1 MSYPS
6 SPSSSCSQQ
15 DSHAVVPHT
24 EPDEM
29 STENSLRETLKILAG
44 SPMLQGGDVETVLD
58 TLRSAGN
65 IEEKAAA
72 LQCTRNRS
80 HTNSGCLR
88 LRLALERTLALISSR
103 RAERISRIAGPS
115 RVVGVTNSG
124 CGTMARMSCESFL
137 NAASGL
143 ESDVLLQG
151 GSANHHDHE
160 SGMLGTAIGWRPQR
174 RPSLSEHR
182 SSRLRS
188 DGGRLRDRADRALF
202 LPRPPSG
209 LALEPIVHGVQ
220 QDLQEGLTAGSNQEL
235 LPLLYNSAAMSIASG
250 VDDLS
255 LYLRRARLLCT
266 TTATAG
272 MQPTSSLLPPSQ
284 QRPKT
289 TATSTTRRPSAALQR
304 DVLQYAHTAPS
315 TAASLVDL
323 FLRGDGW

>member
-1 MSYPS
+1 
-6 SPSSSCSQQ
+6 
-15 DSHAVVPHT
+15 
-24 EPDEM
+24 
-29 STENSLRETLKILAG
+29 
-44 SPMLQGGDVETVLD
+44 
-58 TLRSAGN
+58 
-65 IEEKAAA
+65 
-72 LQCTRNRS
+72 
-80 HTNSGCLR
+80 
-88 LRLALERTLALISSR
+88 
-103 RAERISRIAGPS
+103 
-115 RVVGVTNSG
+115 
-124 CGTMARMSCESFL
+124 MARMSCESFL